1 MWAAQVKDN
10 PLQPEAQK
18 LRNALQESLDAI
30 LRQRFPRVPAE
41 ARSRCLTMVIET
53 GHSLLNA
60 ADAAD
65 EPRRKLLQEELK
77 VMLAGYMSLTF
88 RDDTP

>member
-1 MWAAQVKDN
+1 
-10 PLQPEAQK
+10 
-18 LRNALQESLDAI
+18 
-30 LRQRFPRVPAE
+30 
-41 ARSRCLTMVIET
+41 MVIET
-53 GHSLLNA
+53 EHSLLSA

-77 VMLAGYMSLTF
+77 VMLAGYMSRTF